1 MTMKIRILSIA
12 LNTAFSLSLMAQP
25 KDVTKKYIENPD
37 FGSRFAA
44 WVNPGSFTYNTNTT
58 SFEGRSGEVWMEKW
72 VAKGS
77 TLGSNSGMYQT
88 LRNLPAGTYTL
99 VASAKNVSQSS
110 PSKVCT
116 GAYLYAGQEQVA
128 FNAFGDYSVVFT
140 VANGKA
146 DIGVKLKTCNGNWV
160 CVDNFRLYYNGVNE
174 DSLATEQARLDT
186 ELAALKEKVA
196 NATPTSLKVT
206 TYDFIPTGNTIA
218 LGRSTVTGTSKEKGF
233 CWSKEGE
240 PTIFDEKTTETFT
253 NNGVIYVMRGLT
265 PSTVYYVRPYAM
277 TSGGYVAYGATK
289 KIVTLPAGN
298 MTYGYFNDNNGDE
311 ETCARINSASAECVW
326 MYNNLS
332 YIPGFYLSVHYVPG
346 AGAGGGT
353 ADCSYG
359 GWMRVSQ
366 NTPYQQT
373 GTMLHETNHGVGV
386 GTTGEWYNNSN
397 LRAETSR
404 GTWLGP
410 MATKM
415 VRFFDNDQTS
425 IMKGDGTHMWPYGI
439 NGAGEDS
446 YQPSNQCLYYANI
459 LITHAM
465 HQDGLPCTSG
475 VGFASPAYVFEQND
489 TTKYYIKSNDDS
501 TGKLT
506 GYLCASGTSVKWN
519 AISASEAQANDEYAW
534 NIKYDPKTRLYYF
547 VNVGTG
553 RMLSYASSYKMAS
566 RTNPTDAEKLHLMP
580 ARITSTIGSGSAKLE
595 KEAFW
600 VMHPNKYSSEAL
612 EATTT
617 GVTAKTVNLANSG
630 TKQQWIFL
638 TADEMNNLD
647 AIAMEGMNKE
657 LSTWIAHLR
666 ALLAVPHYLNNG
678 DVLDTTVEIL
688 DEGTNMQLT
697 EIEEAMP
704 GYTSPS
710 QATEAL
716 EHIKEILHD
725 LLVHFTP
732 LDASQPF
739 DLTFLIDN
747 PNFDNDAS
755 GWSESAAWSNSCCE
769 YYQTNFD
776 FYQTL
781 QMKLPA
787 ATYEVRVQA
796 FQRPGTLD
804 DIYYD
809 FVEGGKN
816 NVNAVVYAKT
826 KTAKVQNICEGATST
841 SLGSGSTK
849 INDLG
854 YIPASMASAQS
865 WFKKGYYDNSV
876 ITTTTTDANFKLGIK
891 STNNAASG
899 YWTLFDNFRLYGYGK
914 MTKEEVTPIHAITP
928 EEAADAPCFD
938 LSGRRIAH
946 PRQGLYISNGR
957 KILVK

>member
-1 MTMKIRILSIA
+1 MKIKNLFIA
-12 LNTAFSLSLMAQP
+12 LGLTFSYSLMAQVQ
-25 KDVTKKYIENPD
+25 DVTKKYIENPD
-37 FGSRFAA
+37 FGARFAA

-72 VAKGS
+72 VTKGS
-77 TLGSNSGMYQT
+77 TLGTNSGIYQT
-88 LRNLPAGTYTL
+88 LRNLPSGTYTL

-110 PSKVCT
+110 TSKVCT

-128 FNAFGDYSVVFT
+128 FNAAGDYSVVFT

-146 DIGVKLKTCNGNWV
+146 DIGVKLKSCNGNWV

-174 DSLATEQARLDT
+174 DSLAAEQARLDE

-218 LGRSTVTGTSKEKGF
+218 LGRSTITGTAKEKGY
-233 CWSKEGE
+233 CWNTEGE

-253 NNGVIYVMRGLT
+253 NNGTIYVMRGLT

-277 TSGGYVAYGATK
+277 TSGGYVAYGETK

-439 NGAGEDS
+439 NGANEDS

-475 VGFASPAYVFEQND
+475 VGFASPAYVFEQSD
-489 TTKYYIKSNDDS
+489 TTKYYIKSNDES

-506 GYLCASGTSVKWN
+506 GYLCASGTSLKWN

-547 VNVGTG
+547 VNVGSG
-553 RMLSYASSYKMAS
+553 KMLSYSSGYKLAS
-566 RTNPTDAEKLHLMP
+566 RTNPSDAERLHLMP
-580 ARITSTIGSGSAKLE
+580 ARVTSTIGTGSSSVQ
-595 KEAFW
+595 KEAYW

-612 EATTT
+612 EATST
-617 GVTAKTVNLANSG
+617 GVTAKTINLANSG

-638 TADEMNNLD
+638 TADEMTSLD
-647 AIAMEGMNKE
+647 AVAMEGVKNE
-657 LSTWIAHLR
+657 LTEWISHLR
-666 ALLAVPHYLNNG
+666 ALLAVPHVLNQA
-678 DVLDTTVEIL
+678 DIVDTTVEL
-688 DEGTNMQLT
+688 MDESINWQIN
-697 EIEEAMP
+697 EIEEAMA

-710 QATEAL
+710 QGSESLERLKELLLYFLAYAT
-716 EHIKEILHD
+716 
-725 LLVHFTP
+725 P
-732 LDASQPF
+732 SDAGQPF

-747 PNFDNDAS
+747 PNFDSDAS

-769 YYQTNFD
+769 FYQTNFD
-776 FYQTL
+776 FNQTI

-826 KTAKVQNICEGATST
+826 KNTKIQNICEGASST
-841 SLGSGSTK
+841 SISSGSSK
-849 INDLG
+849 INNLG
-854 YIPASMASAQS
+854 YIPNSMAGAQS
-865 WFKKGYYDNSV
+865 WFKKDYYDNSV
-876 ITTTTTDANFKLGIK
+876 FTTTATASNFKLGIK
-891 STNNAASG
+891 STNNSGSG
-899 YWTLFDNFRLYGYGK
+899 YWTLFDNFRLYCYGALSK
-914 MTKEEVTPIHAITP
+914 DDVTPIQTITP
-928 EEAADAPCFD
+928 EEAGESIYTD
-938 LSGRRIAH
+938 LSGRRISH
-946 PRQGLYISNGR
+946 PLRGIYIKDGK
-957 KILVK
+957 KIIVK